1 MRVEFVLAAGSTEPA
16 VAFPT
21 FAAVLAFGTA
31 SIALLWPLMKGVED
45 RTKALKDAM
54 PDKLADPGFV
64 RHRDGLRKELMG
76 WALIANVFDLCVLLA
91 LAAILYL
98 GPKAA
103 LSLFA
108 TGSLTRDFTILERII
123 YSIAGIAWILAYSFQ
138 GARPWLKGLRQY
150 LKAGSWLTE
159 RKKER

>member
-54 PDKLADPGFV
+54 PDK
-64 RHRDGLRKELMG
+64 
-76 WALIANVFDLCVLLA
+76 
-91 LAAILYL
+91 
-98 GPKAA
+98 
-103 LSLFA
+103 

-159 RKKER
+159 RQKER

>member
-64 RHRDGLRKELMG
+64 RQQRDGLRKELMG

-91 LAAILYL
+91 LARSCILVQRRHC
-98 GPKAA
+98 
-103 LSLFA
+103 LSLLPA
-108 TGSLTRDFTILERII
+108 HSL
-123 YSIAGIAWILAYSFQ
+123 GISLF
-138 GARPWLKGLRQY
+138 
-150 LKAGSWLTE
+150 
-159 RKKER
+159 